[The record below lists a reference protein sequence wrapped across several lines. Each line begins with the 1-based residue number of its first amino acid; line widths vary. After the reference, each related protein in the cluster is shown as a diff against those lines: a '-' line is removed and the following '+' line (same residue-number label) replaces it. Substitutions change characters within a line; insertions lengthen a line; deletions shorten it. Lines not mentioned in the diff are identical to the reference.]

1 VKQATVS
8 SFPATAASTA
18 SWRRLLLLLV
28 PVRPAGGS
36 VYLCWVSGG
45 GWEDGGSGS
54 ILGVVGGF
62 IFFLSIIVGDGT
74 RFGFLRPCERGE
86 ILCIH
91 GDVLFV
97 RVAALVT
104 DAGLRVCLPA
114 AVSAA
119 VDCSASS
126 FLCVSAAD
134 FRSKSTMRAGES
146 RRWLLRRNHAL
157 ESFVEEEG
165 GLTLVGVF
173 VAGDRDLKGSP
184 LRWGCG
190 AVNFSSSRVFLV
202 NFHGCTVLPF

>member
-1 VKQATVS
+1 MKQATVS
-8 SFPATAASTA
+8 SFPATAVSTT

-45 GWEDGGSGS
+45 DREDGGSGS
-54 ILGVVGGF
+54 ILGVVGAF
-62 IFFLSIIVGDGT
+62 IFVLSFTVGDGI

-104 DAGLRVCLPA
+104 DAGLWVCLP
-114 AVSAA
+114 AA

-126 FLCVSAAD
+126 FLCVSEAD

>member
-1 VKQATVS
+1 MEQATTP
-8 SFPATAASTA
+8 SFLSATAASTA

-45 GWEDGGSGS
+45 GREDGGSES
-54 ILGVVGGF
+54 ILGVVGAF
-62 IFFLSIIVGDGT
+62 IFVLSFTVGDGT

-104 DAGLRVCLPA
+104 DAGLWVCLPA
-114 AVSAA
+114 TVSAA

-126 FLCVSAAD
+126 SLCVSAAD
-134 FRSKSTMRAGES
+134 ILSASTMRLGQV
-146 RRWLLRRNHAL
+146 RRWLMRCFHAV
-157 ESFVEEEG
+157 ESLVEEEG
-165 GLTLVGVF
+165 GFILAGVL
-173 VAGDRDLKGSP
+173 VAGGQKLWS
-184 LRWGCG
+184 
-190 AVNFSSSRVFLV
+190 
-202 NFHGCTVLPF
+202 

>member
-1 VKQATVS
+1 MKQATVS
-8 SFPATAASTA
+8 SFPVTAVSTA

-45 GWEDGGSGS
+45 GREDGGSGS

-104 DAGLRVCLPA
+104 DARTVGLLASDGVGGGGLLCLFLSLRVGGRF
-114 AVSAA
+114 
-119 VDCSASS
+119 S
-126 FLCVSAAD
+126 FKVYDACWRVQ
-134 FRSKSTMRAGES
+134 
-146 RRWLLRRNHAL
+146 AL
-157 ESFVEEEG
+157 A
-165 GLTLVGVF
+165 LV
-173 VAGDRDLKGSP
+173 A
-184 LRWGCG
+184 
-190 AVNFSSSRVFLV
+190 
-202 NFHGCTVLPF
+202 

>member
-1 VKQATVS
+1 MKQATVS

-45 GWEDGGSGS
+45 GREDGGSGS

-86 ILCIH
+86 ILCIP
-91 GDVLFV
+91 GMCSFV
-97 RVAALVT
+97 CIAALVT

-119 VDCSASS
+119 VDC
-126 FLCVSAAD
+126 
-134 FRSKSTMRAGES
+134 
-146 RRWLLRRNHAL
+146 LL
-157 ESFVEEEG
+157 
-165 GLTLVGVF
+165 
-173 VAGDRDLKGSP
+173 
-184 LRWGCG
+184 GCG
-190 AVNFSSSRVFLV
+190 AGGASSGTFCFRSSASWLAVSDWMPVFTCCGDGQCAWEAVYSASLPSSKSSSAVFTL
-202 NFHGCTVLPF
+202 